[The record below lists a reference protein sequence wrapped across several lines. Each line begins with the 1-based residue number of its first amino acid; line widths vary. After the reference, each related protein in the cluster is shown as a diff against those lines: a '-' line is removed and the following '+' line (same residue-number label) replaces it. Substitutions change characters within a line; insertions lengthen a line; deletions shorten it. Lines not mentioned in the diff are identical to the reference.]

1 MYDHIPHLI
10 DMDALLVNAH
20 SALPTA
26 PQVEPV
32 VRLARTR
39 LAFASTLASVGRA
52 FDRASARVG
61 PAVAKPC
68 LPAS

>member
-20 SALPTA
+20 SALPNA

-32 VRLARTR
+32 AHFVRTR

-52 FDRASARVG
+52 FDRASTRVE
-61 PAVAKPC
+61 PTVAKQC
-68 LPAS
+68 IPAS